1 MSPPSP
7 RQGQVSSASIDL
19 HIFLNQLASASCRC
33 LTLKGGFAKPT
44 CKSQLVSHICCSSGE
59 TVRRL
64 LIIYALHKHWHLKT
78 RWSRQKGVSKGY
90 QEYQF
95 ILTLPPLVL
104 RFWKGVGVI
113 FNRGCPKDVQCA
125 HFCTILFSRFLG
137 RYASTNFSH
146 FIRKMKKLL
155 CMFDQSSAVQ
165 TRRVA
170 SFTPAP

>member
-1 MSPPSP
+1 MMSPPSP
-7 RQGQVSSASIDL
+7 RQGQVSSALIDP
-19 HIFLNQLASASCRC
+19 HIFLNQLASASWRW

-113 FNRGCPKDVQCA
+113 FNRGCPKDVHISVQYS
-125 HFCTILFSRFLG
+125 FQDFLVGMLQQTFLILSERWTNY
-137 RYASTNFSH
+137 YACLISPA
-146 FIRKMKKLL
+146 L
-155 CMFDQSSAVQ
+155 C
-165 TRRVA
+165 RLCRVA